1 MTDQGEVLRLASL
14 EEAPR
19 LFQLILRRITWLE
32 ERGIRQWERDDYL
45 TYYPLTYFQ
54 ERARNG
60 ALYGPVSYTH
70 LDVYKRQPLGGSCS
84 STCGTKC
91 PGWMP
96 VGWSGP
102 GRSGER
108 RSELWPR

>member
-60 ALYGPVSYTH
+60 ALYGLWRPDGAPN
-70 LDVYKRQPLGGSCS
+70 L
-84 STCGTKC
+84 
-91 PGWMP
+91 
-96 VGWSGP
+96 VGPHSI
-102 GRSGER
+102 SIT
-108 RSELWPR
+108 WPRTRMPQAPGSGC

>member
-60 ALYGPVSYTH
+60 ELYGLWRP
-70 LDVYKRQPLGGSCS
+70 DGAPMWWRCCWKRMIVGLLGGPRSMS
-84 STCGTKC
+84 ITWPLTR
-91 PGWMP
+91 MP
-96 VGWSGP
+96 QARGAGC
-102 GRSGER
+102 
-108 RSELWPR
+108 